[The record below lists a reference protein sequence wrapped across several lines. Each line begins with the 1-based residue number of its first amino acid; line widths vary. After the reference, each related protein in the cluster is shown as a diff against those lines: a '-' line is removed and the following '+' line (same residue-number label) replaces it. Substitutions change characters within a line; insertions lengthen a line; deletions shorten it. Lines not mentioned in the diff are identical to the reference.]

1 MSLHNTRHQIFHCC
15 LFSFGEGWKRIC
27 WLLVASE
34 MRTKWLVLELVE
46 ILDQFKLEQ
55 VQVGK
60 FLSIQSVFG
69 EVSSLFQDLTM
80 TLSGWFRESIT
91 ERLVASSDRECS
103 LLVGY
108 SSITDLVVWLRHC
121 LGQIWRTRTIAVGA
135 IFRFDQ
141 RSWRCNSR
149 WVE

>member
-1 MSLHNTRHQIFHCC
+1 MSLHNTHRQIFHCC

-55 VQVGK
+55 VQVGR
-60 FLSIQSVFG
+60 FLSIQSVFR

-91 ERLVASSDRECS
+91 EMLVACSDRECL
-103 LLVGY
+103 LLVEY
-108 SSITDLVVWLRHC
+108 SSITDLVNWLERC
-121 LGQIWRTRTIAVGA
+121 LGHIWRTRAIAVDA
-135 IFRFDQ
+135 ILWIDQ
-141 RSWRCNSR
+141 RIWRCNSR
-149 WVE
+149 WLD